1 MNGTTSSLDR
11 NSVIV
16 VTGSGGLVGHAV
28 VTLLRDAGFVSIL
41 SPRRAELDLLDASAT
56 TEYFAAHR
64 PEYVVHLASIVFGLG
79 GNMKNQS
86 VSLELNTAMNNN
98 VFSAM
103 RRTPARRCFYAG
115 TVASYPFPYPTLP
128 LREKVFFEGLP
139 HYGEFGYA
147 LAKRHAY
154 SYLQILAKETGL
166 EYTYGIF
173 TNLYGAH
180 DRFDTVDGHVVPS
193 LIAKAHQA
201 ARGGVALE
209 VWGDGR
215 AERDFLYAEDAARS
229 VLLCI
234 EQPGERVINI
244 SSGVA
249 TSIREV
255 AEGIAAAARVKELRF
270 LPDAPVGILRRVVD
284 NTTLRA
290 LGFHP
295 RVAIGEGLKR
305 TYAWFAE
312 HEAEARR

>member
-11 NSVIV
+11 NAAIC
-16 VTGSGGLVGHAV
+16 VTGSGGLVGHAL
-28 VTLLRDAGFVSIL
+28 VTHLRDAGFTSVL
-41 SPRRAELDLLDASAT
+41 SPRRAELDLLDSSAT

-64 PEYVVHLASIVFGLG
+64 PEYVVHLASVVFGLG

-86 VSLELNTAMNNN
+86 ISLELNTAMNNN
-98 VFSAM
+98 IFAAM

-115 TVASYPFPYPTLP
+115 TVASYPFPYPALP

-154 SYLQILAKETGL
+154 SYLQILSKEIGL

-180 DRFDTVDGHVVPS
+180 DRFDSINGHVVPS
-193 LIAKAHQA
+193 LISKAYHAAKA
-201 ARGGVALE
+201 GTALE

-215 AERDFLYAEDAARS
+215 AERDFLNAEDAARS
-229 VLLCI
+229 VLLCL
-234 EQPGERVINI
+234 EQPGEHVINI
-244 SSGVA
+244 SSGVG

-255 AEGIAAAARVKELRF
+255 AEAIATAAGIKELRF

-284 NTTLRA
+284 NTALSD
-290 LGFHP
+290 LGFRP
-295 RVAIGEGLKR
+295 RVSIGEGLKH
-305 TYAWFAE
+305 TYAWYAL
-312 HEAEARR
+312 HEAEARH